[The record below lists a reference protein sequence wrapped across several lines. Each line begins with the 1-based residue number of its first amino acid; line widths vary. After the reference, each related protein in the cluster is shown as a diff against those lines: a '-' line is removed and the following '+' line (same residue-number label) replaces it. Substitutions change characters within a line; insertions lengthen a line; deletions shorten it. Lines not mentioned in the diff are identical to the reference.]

1 MFLIFQRGLEKRL
14 STEKKGCISH
24 LKASLV
30 TQENICFHATLK
42 ELHGEVPA
50 EVLPEELGGD
60 TGPLDYSHC
69 KEATGTQFN

>member
-1 MFLIFQRGLEKRL
+1 MQDN
-14 STEKKGCISH
+14 IS
-24 LKASLV
+24 
-30 TQENICFHATLK
+30 FHATLK

-50 EVLPEELGGD
+50 EVLPEEFGGD